1 MNQKFVEKIER
12 GEREHLKIS
21 GNIFFTILMRHFAML
36 VSSLALIYN
45 ILGPVRTSHFTCAES
60 NANDENL
67 LFLLI
72 CIIRFGTCQMRC
84 LNRL

>member
-36 VSSLALIYN
+36 VSSLALIYY
-45 ILGPVRTSHFTCAES
+45 ILGPVQTSHFTCAEFI
-60 NANDENL
+60 ANEEKS
-67 LFLLI
+67 I
-72 CIIRFGTCQMRC
+72 CCSCSFALDLG
-84 LNRL
+84 LVK